1 MNRPL
6 FGQRPLFGTG
16 RSIEVPCTVEIE
28 QTSEF
33 LGAHVSLEG
42 IEVEVGD
49 TVQVHDA
56 PGLVPFGERQIFHR
70 TATVTRASWLDQWLT
85 KLSAYKELT
94 ELYEVGFDADMFVG
108 SPNAR
113 SAS

>member
-6 FGQRPLFGTG
+6 FGQRPLFGAG
-16 RSIEVPCTVEIE
+16 KSIKVPCTVEIE

-56 PGLVPFGERQIFHR
+56 PGLVPFGEHQIFHR
-70 TATVTRASWLDQWLT
+70 TATVTRASRLDQWLT
-85 KLSAYKELT
+85 KLSAYRELT
-94 ELYEVGFDADMFVG
+94 ELYEVGFDADMFAG
-108 SPNAR
+108 TPTPR
-113 SAS
+113 SAT